1 MRGGYH
7 LAHVDVVFAGHV
19 IDQLAAA
26 CVLLATEQAAP
37 LEVLTPVTGQNK

>member
-7 LAHVDVVFAGHV
+7 LAHVEVVVEGHV

-26 CVLLATEQAAP
+26 RVLLATEQAAP
-37 LEVLTPVTGQNK
+37 LKVLTPLIGQTS